1 MVILKTA
8 GAILF
13 ILGVLLGVYTF
24 VSSRK
29 GGLFDDLTELKRIR
43 ETGYTK
49 EHHEEERREDIYK
62 RETNTAPQA
71 RLLSRRAQRVL
82 ERMNEAENAA
92 AAEDESAKGAA
103 ILEEVVPK
111 GATRSEPA
119 VIETKNAPPS
129 GAFSGKLIKRPA
141 RRKKT
146 SSKEQ
151 LTAEPAP
158 VQDTGEG
165 TDVLAA
171 APDEGTDILKKEA
184 APSEEGTAILSRD
197 ASEGTDILERTPS
210 EGTDI
215 LNAPPEEGTDV
226 LMRNNLEGTDILRR
240 PQGET
245 TDEPAKDYGE
255 GTDFLDPSAAAAGG
269 AGQPCD
275 EGTDILVRPSSEG
288 TDVLPGE
295 PSGDTY
301 IPESPHEDEATGI
314 LMQPSGEGTD
324 ILPASARSENPPKE
338 EGTDILY
345 RPEEEATG
353 ILPPSKQAGYADL
366 SNEPSDDEKGTDI
379 LDSSSEGTDILN
391 TSEDTDILERR

>member
-82 ERMNEAENAA
+82 ERMNEAESAA

-141 RRKKT
+141 RRRKT
-146 SSKEQ
+146 SSPEQ
-151 LTAEPAP
+151 PAAEPAP
-158 VQDTGEG
+158 MQDTGEG

-171 APDEGTDILKKEA
+171 APDESTDILKKEA
-184 APSEEGTAILSRD
+184 APSEEGTDVLSRD
-197 ASEGTDILERTPS
+197 ASEGTDILERNPS

-215 LNAPPEEGTDV
+215 LQPREE
-226 LMRNNLEGTDILRR
+226 EGTDILASSS
-240 PQGET
+240 
-245 TDEPAKDYGE
+245 DE
-255 GTDFLDPSAAAAGG
+255 GTAVLGST
-269 AGQPCD
+269 D
-275 EGTDILVRPSSEG
+275 EGTDILG
-288 TDVLPGE
+288 G
-295 PSGDTY
+295 
-301 IPESPHEDEATGI
+301 
-314 LMQPSGEGTD
+314 
-324 ILPASARSENPPKE
+324 
-338 EGTDILY
+338 
-345 RPEEEATG
+345 
-353 ILPPSKQAGYADL
+353 
-366 SNEPSDDEKGTDI
+366 
-379 LDSSSEGTDILN
+379 SSEGTDIL
-391 TSEDTDILERR
+391 SRADEEGTDILAAAEDEGTAVLTPSSGEEQIHCPPPLRRERQFSIQVMQQIFWKGDSNG